1 MTAQV
6 LAATALPSDTLQKVQ
21 RTRKWMLRG
30 FLGLTLVPI
39 LFIDSYWYSRGS
51 PLYDAV
57 ETFGVVLI
65 VACIFGRTWCS
76 LYIGGRKKRELV
88 NSGPYSLTRNPL
100 YLFSLLGAFGIG
112 AQSGSLLIA
121 GWFAVAT
128 FLIFYSVV
136 GNEERFLAQ
145 QFPQEFPTYAARV
158 PRFWPRIA
166 GWRDVDELVIRP
178 KLMRQTFV
186 EACLL
191 LISIP
196 AADILETLQRDGII
210 PVLALLP

>member
-6 LAATALPSDTLQKVQ
+6 LVAAAFPSDSLQKVQ
-21 RTRKWMLRG
+21 RARKWMLRG
-30 FLGLTLVPI
+30 FFGLTLVPI
-39 LFIDSYWYSRGS
+39 FFTDSYWYSHGS
-51 PLYDAV
+51 PLYHAL
-57 ETFGVVLI
+57 EGFGVVLI

-88 NSGPYSLTRNPL
+88 SAGPYSLTRNPL

-128 FLIFYSVV
+128 FLIFYGVV
-136 GNEERFLAQ
+136 RNEERFLAQ
-145 QFPQEFPTYAARV
+145 QFPQEFPAYAARV
-158 PRFWPRIA
+158 PRFWPQPA

-178 KLMRQTFV
+178 KLMRQTFI

-196 AADILETLQRDGII
+196 AADILETLQRNGII
-210 PVLALLP
+210 PVLMLLP